1 MDVVF
6 AAGRFNTALSILASH
21 PGRIQERLISAY
33 EGALSRIPRA
43 DIPTALLPKYDSV
56 IQSLVWMKEGVL
68 LPPDDPAQL
77 LVTAIADLSALLDD
91 ELRAS
96 A

>member
-6 AAGRFNTALSILASH
+6 AAGRFNTALSILAAH
-21 PGRIQERLISAY
+21 PGRIQERLLSAY
-33 EGALSRIPRA
+33 ESALSRIPRA
-43 DIPTALLPKYDSV
+43 DIPSELLPKYDSV
-56 IQSLVWMKEGVL
+56 IQSLAWMQEGVL
-68 LPPDDPAQL
+68 LPPDDAAPL

-91 ELRAS
+91 EFRAR